1 MTEGARPTSTDLM
14 AVLEDVKKGMGD
26 LRADVSKLV
35 QSRDAH
41 AAQIETHGVRIGELE
56 SQHRQHREL
65 VTRLHDRIAD
75 VTREVAVVRNLLEKS
90 EEITRSTLRIAAQEL
105 SSQVTATVRAEM
117 AGLREDMRELRE
129 SVEARPCI
137 AGHAAE
143 CPIPG
148 VSKEVQGE

>member
-1 MTEGARPTSTDLM
+1 MTDGARPTSTDLM

-26 LRADVSKLV
+26 LRTDVSRLV

-41 AAQIETHGVRIGELE
+41 AATIENHGVRIGELE

-75 VTREVAVVRNLLEKS
+75 VTREVAVVRNLLERS

-117 AGLREDMRELRE
+117 SGLRDDVRELRE
-129 SVEARPCI
+129 SVQARPCLVGECVI
-137 AGHAAE
+137 TAE
-143 CPIPG
+143 PALPTEP
-148 VSKEVQGE
+148 KE